1 MFWFECTMLMVKAT
15 MSDYELKQQDRFRRT
30 RSTLVHALNVF
41 TEVAQTRP
49 NKKSITGYILAML
62 HAKYVRRVAAAVVF
76 CTSALTFSRHSNDV
90 RCAASQRVLYECT
103 DFQQAF

>member
-1 MFWFECTMLMVKAT
+1 MSFQRTYDGDEMFWFECTMLMVKAT

-62 HAKYVRRVAAAVVF
+62 HAKYVRR
-76 CTSALTFSRHSNDV
+76 
-90 RCAASQRVLYECT
+90 RCRGVLYECT